1 MNKSIYQ
8 VLKTFEADL
17 KAAIKDDAKLW
28 QPDQEQDTYHAQNVL
43 EHVQYYLDFDP
54 TGDTAEDFH
63 TPCDWIPEEE
73 G

>member
-1 MNKSIYQ
+1 MSISQ
-8 VLKTFEADL
+8 LLETFRKDLKEELKQDAKQWLPNQEADF
-17 KAAIKDDAKLW
+17 
-28 QPDQEQDTYHAQNVL
+28 YHAENIL
-43 EHVQYYLDFDP
+43 EHVEYYLDFDP